1 LLGEQAFPN
10 IVGGDEKEIAMSK
23 LALTPPSTRVLAAF
37 CLLTAL
43 VPNPGWAQNANE
55 KADCAAAA
63 GKAEPA
69 TPPDRASADGT
80 APGNSGSTGWT
91 GGTGGA
97 HIGTNP
103 QGATAGSTT
112 WQPPTARGIDLAAA
126 PETPPPKTPAPSTQ
140 TPATQ
145 TPTDC

>member
-1 LLGEQAFPN
+1 MKMISSYRLLGEQALPN

-23 LALTPPSTRVLAAF
+23 LALTRPSARVLAAF

-43 VPNPGWAQNANE
+43 VPNPGSAQNANE
-55 KADCAAAA
+55 KTDCAAAA

-126 PETPPPKTPAPSTQ
+126 PETPPPSTQ
-140 TPATQ
+140 TPTG
-145 TPTDC
+145 C

>member
-1 LLGEQAFPN
+1 
-10 IVGGDEKEIAMSK
+10 MSN
-23 LALTPPSTRVLAAF
+23 LAPTRPSACVLAAF
-37 CLLTAL
+37 CLLIAL
-43 VPNPGWAQNANE
+43 APNPASAQNTNE
-55 KADCAAAA
+55 RADCAAAA

-112 WQPPTARGIDLAAA
+112 WQPPTARGIDLATAPEIPA
-126 PETPPPKTPAPSTQ
+126 PETAAPGTRI
-140 TPATQ
+140 
-145 TPTDC
+145 PTDC

>member
-1 LLGEQAFPN
+1 
-10 IVGGDEKEIAMSK
+10 MSS
-23 LALTPPSTRVLAAF
+23 LAPTRPSARVLAAF
-37 CLLTAL
+37 CLLIPLA
-43 VPNPGWAQNANE
+43 PNPVSAQNANE

-103 QGATAGSTT
+103 QGATASSTT

-126 PETPPPKTPAPSTQ
+126 PETPPPKTQAPGAQ
-140 TPATQ
+140 TPGAQ

>member
-1 LLGEQAFPN
+1 MLGEQAFPN
-10 IVGGDEKEIAMSK
+10 IVGGDEKEIAMSN
-23 LALTPPSTRVLAAF
+23 LAPTRPSARVLAAF
-37 CLLTAL
+37 CLLIAL
-43 VPNPGWAQNANE
+43 APNPASAQNANE

-103 QGATAGSTT
+103 QGGTASSTT

-126 PETPPPKTPAPSTQ
+126 AETPPPKTQAPG
-140 TPATQ
+140 AQ